1 MTIIAREHEAQRQY
15 ENYSFLLF
23 GEERKSINKDEIEK

>member
-1 MTIIAREHEAQRQY
+1 MTVIAREHEAQRQY

-23 GEERKSINKDEIEK
+23 GEERKLTKMK